1 MAKKK
6 KFKATK
12 APEEEMLEIKKHRA
26 IIVEK
31 EKQLLIKHK
40 EMWEEKKKSL
50 KGFRSEQ

>member
-12 APEEEMLEIKKHRA
+12 ASEEEMLEIKKHRA

-40 EMWEEKKKSL
+40 EIWEEKKKSL
-50 KGFRSEQ
+50 KGFKPE

>member
-1 MAKKK
+1 MVEKK
-6 KFKATK
+6 KFNANKTS
-12 APEEEMLEIKKHRA
+12 EEEILEIKKHRA

-50 KGFRSEQ
+50 KGFKPK

>member
-1 MAKKK
+1 MVKKK

-26 IIVEK
+26 IIAEK

-50 KGFRSEQ
+50 KGFKPE